1 MIDPF
6 TLSLIAS
13 SIPAVA
19 QGITGLVQGRKAK
32 NMLAGLDRPTFNIP
46 TAATESLNQARM
58 NASTMQMAGQTQAE
72 QGLNQTAANALYNIN
87 QNATSAPEALAAMV
101 GVYGNQMGAQNQ
113 LSMQAAR
120 DYNARQRELVGALD
134 KYSGWQA
141 KEWDYNV
148 NQPFQEKAMAARALA
163 GAGMNNKFQAL
174 KGLSGIGATA
184 LQNPDFKKL
193 FDPKTTAVSGNSGT
207 GVMSDAG
214 SQTYSPD
221 GNTLTN
227 EQKSEVTNLLN
238 ALGSYSGIGQS
249 LNKGESLGSQK
260 YNLETSFGSNT
271 PIQELNDLTS
281 IFAAL
286 GLSGMGQEVF
296 GGQVGT
302 QLGKM
307 YFEE

>member
-1 MIDPF
+1 MDPL
-6 TLSLIAS
+6 TIMALAS
-13 SIPAVA
+13 SIPAIA
-19 QGITGLVQGRKAK
+19 QSVTGMIQGGKAK
-32 NMLAGLDRPTFNIP
+32 NILNDLQRPAFNIP

-193 FDPKTTAVSGNSGT
+193 FDPKTTAVSGDGGT

-221 GNTLTN
+221 GNTLTD
-227 EQKSEVTNLLN
+227 EQKAILDSHFN
-238 ALGSYSGIGQS
+238 ALGS
-249 LNKGESLGSQK
+249 GELSNMQETD
-260 YNLETSFGSNT
+260 YNAILAAVAA
-271 PIQELNDLTS
+271 S
-281 IFAAL
+281 IFN
-286 GLSGMGQEVF
+286 
-296 GGQVGT
+296 
-302 QLGKM
+302 K
-307 YFEE
+307 